1 MPTYEYSCRDC
12 GEPLEVVQSIHD
24 DSLTTCPSCG
34 GSLRKLFGNVGVVFK
49 GSGFYKNDS
58 RSTTKSTEVAK
69 RDSTKDSSQSSGKSE
84 SVSSAGKADT
94 SSSSSTS
101 GSSESGSG
109 SRGSSSS
116 SSAKTD
122 SKKS

>member
-1 MPTYEYSCRDC
+1 VPTYEYSCRDC

-58 RSTTKSTEVAK
+58 RSTTKSAEAAK
-69 RDSTKDSSQSSGKSE
+69 RDAKKDAGQSSDKGEAGKPASE
-84 SVSSAGKADT
+84 SSSTGGSK
-94 SSSSSTS
+94 SSDSSTS
-101 GSSESGSG
+101 GDAGT
-109 SRGSSSS
+109 
-116 SSAKTD
+116 SSAKAD